1 MKLTRCSNL
10 RRLTGGCSWSTES
23 ARMLRVASTTRSTFS
38 IGSRSLG
45 LEDEEMDCSAFSQL
59 SDQAIWDAK
68 TTNWAYRK
76 TGIIK
81 RDLVEVKEM
90 YQNGKRTWRICTCG
104 SVHVR
109 ARTPCAKQF
118 FFINPKI
125 FKSCRCYFQ
134 STLFTDLAQ
143 DRPYSVISHKYWTL
157 TILCNDGSLAVEGT
171 T

>member
-76 TGIIK
+76 KGIIK
-81 RDLVEVKEM
+81 RDLYEVKEM
-90 YQNGKRTWRICTCG
+90 YQNGKRTRRICTCR

-109 ARTPCAKQF
+109 GVQSSF

-125 FKSCRCYFQ
+125 FKSCRRYFQ

-157 TILCNDGSLAVEGT
+157 TILRNNSCLAVEGT